1 MSKYHC
7 KHLEAREISTDSSS
21 WMQSIQGRGAGTTT
35 QGGDATRGLKN
46 MCIKVGFSDD
56 SKGTFVCF
64 FCCDVSWILGK
75 TPGIYFLFSQ
85 VLVFCICNSGGC
97 GVFSFA
103 FFIFSF
109 GRPELRI
116 IYIYYI
122 SNDISYLF
130 IMSIHIKQPESNPF
144 TP

>member
-56 SKGTFVCF
+56 FKGTFVCF
-64 FCCDVSWILGK
+64 FAVMFHEFWERHLIFIVFPFF
-75 TPGIYFLFSQ
+75 PGILH
-85 VLVFCICNSGGC
+85 L
-97 GVFSFA
+97 
-103 FFIFSF
+103 
-109 GRPELRI
+109 
-116 IYIYYI
+116 
-122 SNDISYLF
+122 
-130 IMSIHIKQPESNPF
+130 
-144 TP
+144 